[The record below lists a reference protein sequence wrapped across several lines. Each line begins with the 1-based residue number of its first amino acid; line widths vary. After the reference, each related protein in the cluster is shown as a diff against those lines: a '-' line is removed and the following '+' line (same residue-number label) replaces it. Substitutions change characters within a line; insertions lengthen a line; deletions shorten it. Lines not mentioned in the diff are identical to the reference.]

1 MRLASGLLVAA
12 VALVSAR
19 IARSAAIEMSEQAE
33 AGTSK
38 PFVPSPA
45 AAPFVSLGYREA
57 AADLFYVRMIG
68 HFIGEDSSGHGVADL
83 AEAIV
88 TLDPRFYRAY
98 DHGANAMTLAKH
110 GVDQAVYLRA
120 IRVLEAGMTQFPQDW
135 RMPYLAG
142 QMYTQDLTTEDEAQK
157 RAWDERGTLL
167 VESAIRK
174 PGAPS
179 SAARWA
185 ATMRS
190 KLGQRERAI
199 AGLREMLLITQDD
212 AARERLIKS
221 LAEVAERDTDALAAE
236 IYEERAKFEKQW
248 RAERRTV
255 PATMYLLLGPRI
267 LPGFDMTELATGGLD
282 LYVDETEPVEPLE

>member
-1 MRLASGLLVAA
+1 MRLGVGLLVAA
-12 VALVSAR
+12 VAFAGAR
-19 IARSAAIEMSEQAE
+19 AARSAANAMTGPS
-33 AGTSK
+33 AGPTK

-45 AAPFVSLGYREA
+45 AAPFVSLGYREV
-57 AADLFYVRMIG
+57 AADLLYIRMIG
-68 HFIGEDSSGHGVADL
+68 HFIGEDSSGDGVADL
-83 AEAIV
+83 ADAII

-110 GVDQAVYLRA
+110 GVDQSVYLRA
-120 IRVLEAGMTQFPQDW
+120 IGILEAGMKQYPQDW

-142 QMYTQDLTTEDEAQK
+142 QIYTQDLQTEDETQK
-157 RAWDERGTLL
+157 RAWNERGILL

-199 AGLREMLLITQDD
+199 AGLREMLLITQDSS
-212 AARERLIKS
+212 ARERLLKS
-221 LAEVAERDTDALAAE
+221 LSEVAERDADALATE
-236 IYEERAKFEKQW
+236 VYEERMKFENQW
-248 RAERRTV
+248 HAERRTL
-255 PATMYLLLGPRI
+255 PATMYLLIGARI
-267 LPGFDMTELATGGLD
+267 TPGFEMTDLATGGRD
-282 LYVDETEPVEPLE
+282 LYVDDTEPLEPLE